1 LDSHD
6 GCVKAQLFLII
17 DWALL
22 ASCFSILAVMVVKA
36 FGVLDNDDGSSQLT
50 VSEHIQFYTTM
61 ISIDHEAGY

>member
-1 LDSHD
+1 
-6 GCVKAQLFLII
+6 
-17 DWALL
+17 
-22 ASCFSILAVMVVKA
+22 MVVKA